1 MWPLPSTPNL
11 KRFAPCSALQNQPRD
26 RRSRR
31 FSAIFAKTQG
41 FMPLVAVLL
50 SDYSWTF
57 SEIRI
62 GVAGER
68 WPATTFQQG
77 TRRHGARWMRP
88 SGWISAGSGHIP
100 KDSAAADG
108 LIRRELDLCDCDR
121 SARLVVAI
129 RHFGCGYV
137 VYRPVILEGAL
148 PAHEEAAA
156 ALFALAAIS
165 PEPVP
170 VLARSEDAPFVRRAD
185 QGNHAG

>member
-1 MWPLPSTPNL
+1 M
-11 KRFAPCSALQNQPRD
+11 
-26 RRSRR
+26 
-31 FSAIFAKTQG
+31 
-41 FMPLVAVLL
+41 
-50 SDYSWTF
+50 
-57 SEIRI
+57 
-62 GVAGER
+62 
-68 WPATTFQQG
+68 
-77 TRRHGARWMRP
+77 ARWMRP

-137 VYRPVILEGAL
+137 VYQPVILEGAL
-148 PAHEEAAA
+148 PEHEEAAA